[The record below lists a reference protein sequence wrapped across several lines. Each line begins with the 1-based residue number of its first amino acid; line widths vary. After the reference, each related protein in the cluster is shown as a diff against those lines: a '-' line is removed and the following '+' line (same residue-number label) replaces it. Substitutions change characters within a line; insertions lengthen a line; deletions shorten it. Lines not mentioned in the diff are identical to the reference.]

1 MSGRIEPDVNT
12 IALPGA
18 GAARYRSVLIGTETL
33 LVECAAIL
41 RDHGHEIIAVVADHG
56 PARDWAMREGVRQ
69 VARPGAMAGLDLG
82 PIDWLF
88 SITNLAILPQWLV
101 ELPRLGAINFHD
113 GPIERYAGL
122 NTPAWALLAGEASHG
137 VTWHHMIEAV
147 DAGDVLAGAEFPIEA
162 QESALSLNTKCFEAG
177 IRTFAELVPQLGART
192 ASAVPQSIQGRRWCG
207 PGDRPAVA
215 ATIDWH
221 QPAEVIARMVR
232 ALDFGS
238 HRNAL
243 GCAKFWTGERLLLV
257 QGAEVAGSTSA
268 LPPGTVIEGGE
279 APLIATRTGDLR
291 LTRLTSLA
299 GTPAALTLRPGEP
312 LPSLD
317 TETARLVSALD
328 EGAARHESWWATRL
342 AQERLQLPHFR
353 TLPAHGSGARQ
364 TIDQSLAIPVKVDLL
379 RAAIVGYF
387 ARIADRGDIAIGYCD
402 PVFQLRFHGAEPWF
416 AKQWPLCVKVAWD
429 APLKS
434 LAAEIACQVREM
446 HRHVGIAADLPIRR
460 PELRGIQLAHPV
472 AIQIVDHPEQARFDP
487 ETVLGV
493 ALSVDGRSLRW
504 TFDPQQLTESDCA
517 DLRRG
522 FEVMLASIDTG
533 ADLSI
538 ARLPVIDESE
548 CAAIRLVATGPQVQ
562 VAPVAGVHQLIAE
575 QARRTPERVAVTS
588 RGQSICYGQLE
599 ERSNQLARHLMG
611 LGVGPDRLV
620 GLHVERSVELV
631 VAMLA
636 IHKAGGAYVPLD
648 PAYPAGRLAHMIADS
663 GLQLIVS
670 QQAIAD
676 QLPAGSAGIVRID
689 ADWQVIVRQPGG
701 AFEGGATAENLA
713 YVIYTSGSTGLP
725 KGVMIEHR
733 NLLNFFAGMDREL
746 EDEGVWLAVTSPS
759 FDISVLELCWPLTRG
774 YQVVVATE
782 REVRGEVGPTAAQRP
797 VDFSLFYFASA
808 NSTSNA
814 EQYRLLLEGAQFA
827 DRHGFEAVWTPER
840 HFHAFGGLYPNPSVI
855 SAALAVTTSR
865 VKLRGGS
872 VVAPLHHPARIAEE
886 WSLVDN
892 LSGGRV
898 GIAFASGWQPDDF
911 LLRPES
917 FADKTAALNKTI
929 EDVRALWRGE
939 KRSFPGPLG
948 KNVSVGVF
956 PRPVQAELPFWIT
969 SAGNPE
975 TFAAAGRMGAN
986 VLTHLLGQSVKEVA
1000 EKVAAYRAAR
1010 REAGHPG
1017 EGRVTLMLHTFVGE
1031 DVDAVREIVRG
1042 PLMDYLRTAT
1052 SLLKQYAWSFPAFRR
1067 PGGDAPDSQPDLDGL
1082 SEEEG
1087 EALLEHAFDRYFETS
1102 GLLGASDK
1110 CVALIE
1116 QLRAVGVDEI
1126 GCLIDFGVE
1135 TQAVLDQLPQLD
1147 RLRQLA
1153 TGRSRQTVDEVGLA
1167 ELIVRHGVTHLQCT
1181 PSLAQML
1188 VDDPEA
1194 RKALPGLTRMMV
1206 GGEAFPQLLAQDLTA
1221 LVGGQVMN
1229 MYGPTE
1235 TTIWSAVHGLS
1246 ASDPGAPPLGRPL
1259 ANQQIHVVDS
1269 RMEPVRPGT
1278 PGELLIGGLGVVR
1291 GYLGRAELTAERFI
1305 ADPFAGEGRRAYRT
1319 GDLVQRSADG
1329 RLEFLGRLD
1338 HQVKIRGYRIELGEI
1353 ETALLRQAHVREAV
1367 VIARAIDGIVRLIAY
1382 CVTSAAVRSADPL
1395 RAQLRETLPDYMVP
1409 AHVIMLDALPRTPNG
1424 KIDRKALPDPALAD
1438 EEVESEADGAIA
1450 IDNPLQRQIL
1460 DLWRDLLKRERV
1472 GLRDNFFDLGG
1483 HSLLAVQA
1491 HRKLSGLVAFPISLT
1506 DIFRFPTIETLSAHL
1521 EKGAATAPADTAGKD
1536 RARAR
1541 RLALQRRAAPVQVS
1555 VGN

>member
-1 MSGRIEPDVNT
+1 
-12 IALPGA
+12 
-18 GAARYRSVLIGTETL
+18 
-33 LVECAAIL
+33 
-41 RDHGHEIIAVVADHG
+41 
-56 PARDWAMREGVRQ
+56 
-69 VARPGAMAGLDLG
+69 
-82 PIDWLF
+82 
-88 SITNLAILPQWLV
+88 
-101 ELPRLGAINFHD
+101 
-113 GPIERYAGL
+113 
-122 NTPAWALLAGEASHG
+122 
-137 VTWHHMIEAV
+137 
-147 DAGDVLAGAEFPIEA
+147 
-162 QESALSLNTKCFEAG
+162 
-177 IRTFAELVPQLGART
+177 
-192 ASAVPQSIQGRRWCG
+192 
-207 PGDRPAVA
+207 
-215 ATIDWH
+215 
-221 QPAEVIARMVR
+221 
-232 ALDFGS
+232 
-238 HRNAL
+238 
-243 GCAKFWTGERLLLV
+243 
-257 QGAEVAGSTSA
+257 
-268 LPPGTVIEGGE
+268 
-279 APLIATRTGDLR
+279 
-291 LTRLTSLA
+291 
-299 GTPAALTLRPGEP
+299 
-312 LPSLD
+312 
-317 TETARLVSALD
+317 
-328 EGAARHESWWATRL
+328 
-342 AQERLQLPHFR
+342 
-353 TLPAHGSGARQ
+353 
-364 TIDQSLAIPVKVDLL
+364 
-379 RAAIVGYF
+379 
-387 ARIADRGDIAIGYCD
+387 
-402 PVFQLRFHGAEPWF
+402 
-416 AKQWPLCVKVAWD
+416 
-429 APLKS
+429 
-434 LAAEIACQVREM
+434 
-446 HRHVGIAADLPIRR
+446 
-460 PELRGIQLAHPV
+460 
-472 AIQIVDHPEQARFDP
+472 
-487 ETVLGV
+487 
-493 ALSVDGRSLRW
+493 
-504 TFDPQQLTESDCA
+504 
-517 DLRRG
+517 
-522 FEVMLASIDTG
+522 
-533 ADLSI
+533 
-538 ARLPVIDESE
+538 
-548 CAAIRLVATGPQVQ
+548 
-562 VAPVAGVHQLIAE
+562 
-575 QARRTPERVAVTS
+575 
-588 RGQSICYGQLE
+588 
-599 ERSNQLARHLMG
+599 
-611 LGVGPDRLV
+611 
-620 GLHVERSVELV
+620 
-631 VAMLA
+631 
-636 IHKAGGAYVPLD
+636 
-648 PAYPAGRLAHMIADS
+648 
-663 GLQLIVS
+663 
-670 QQAIAD
+670 
-676 QLPAGSAGIVRID
+676 
-689 ADWQVIVRQPGG
+689 
-701 AFEGGATAENLA
+701 
-713 YVIYTSGSTGLP
+713 
-725 KGVMIEHR
+725 
-733 NLLNFFAGMDREL
+733 
-746 EDEGVWLAVTSPS
+746 
-759 FDISVLELCWPLTRG
+759 
-774 YQVVVATE
+774 
-782 REVRGEVGPTAAQRP
+782 
-797 VDFSLFYFASA
+797 
-808 NSTSNA
+808 
-814 EQYRLLLEGAQFA
+814 
-827 DRHGFEAVWTPER
+827 
-840 HFHAFGGLYPNPSVI
+840 
-855 SAALAVTTSR
+855 
-865 VKLRGGS
+865 
-872 VVAPLHHPARIAEE
+872 
-886 WSLVDN
+886 
-892 LSGGRV
+892 
-898 GIAFASGWQPDDF
+898 
-911 LLRPES
+911 
-917 FADKTAALNKTI
+917 
-929 EDVRALWRGE
+929 
-939 KRSFPGPLG
+939 
-948 KNVSVGVF
+948 
-956 PRPVQAELPFWIT
+956 
-969 SAGNPE
+969 
-975 TFAAAGRMGAN
+975 
-986 VLTHLLGQSVKEVA
+986 
-1000 EKVAAYRAAR
+1000 
-1010 REAGHPG
+1010 
-1017 EGRVTLMLHTFVGE
+1017 MLHTFVGE
-1031 DVDAVREIVRG
+1031 DVDSVREMVRG

-1206 GGEAFPQLLAQDLTA
+1206 GGEAFPELLAQDLTA

-1246 ASDPGAPPLGRPL
+1246 GSDPGAPPLGRPL

-1353 ETALLRQAHVREAV
+1353 ETALLRQPHVREAV